1 MIKKKPILKAVLLF
15 GMMPSL
21 SYAAVCDMPNNLCN
35 GLAAYYPFEG
45 NANDATDNNNHGTNH
60 GATLTTDRV
69 GNPTGAYRFSN
80 NDIEVPHNAIFDV
93 STGFAISAWVKPNV
107 MTQIGQNQDIV
118 SKTEKGGY
126 SLFIREVVQELDKG
140 QSQFGFSAHIAGFD
154 RIVYSN
160 PHLDSRWYHVV
171 GVYDNSNMRV
181 YVDGVLEGSKQMSG
195 VVVNNSASFVIGNE
209 SDQLNEPFNGSIDE
223 IRFYNRPLS
232 DSDVGVLYTVLLTVD
247 ADGTGVGTVTGAG
260 LICPDV
266 CISEHARNSIAS
278 LTAAP
283 KDIDSF
289 FAGWGGACSGSAPS
303 CDVTMSQAQN
313 VTATFTATPPNILRV
328 TKGGN
333 GTISSSPT
341 GIICGADCEEPYRP
355 STLVALTAIP
365 DEHYLFAAWSGDCSG
380 TSSCQVA
387 MAQERNVTATFNL
400 KEYQFGVS
408 KLGTGTGTITGNGI
422 NCGSDCAELYPALTT
437 ITLTATPTGDS
448 LLANWGGAC
457 SGAATTCQVT
467 MDQVKNVT
475 ATFNLK
481 DYQLS
486 VSKPGTGAGTIIGNG
501 IDCGSDCSELYQ
513 AHTPVT
519 LTATPAADSLLANWG
534 AACSGT
540 ATTCQVTMD
549 QVKDVTAT
557 FNLKD
562 YQLSVSKPGTGSG
575 TIIGNGIN
583 CGSDCSELYQA
594 HTPVTLTATPAA
606 DSFLANWGGAC
617 SGTATTCQ
625 VTMDQVKEVTA
636 TFERKHS
643 LMVTKQ
649 GNGTVTSSPV
659 GINCG
664 ADCEEAYP
672 PSTSVTLTALPDTDY
687 LFTGWTG
694 ACSGTTSCVVPMNQA
709 QMVGATFQVKC
720 NYRITPTSF
729 THNANNGTGTVNVA
743 VYSGCEWTAA
753 SHNDWLTITSGNSG
767 NGNGTVNYSV
777 VSNPS
782 QTGRN
787 GQLTI
792 AELPFAVTQEGN
804 KAPVAQFT
812 ATPMIAVAPVTV
824 KLDGSS
830 SFDTD
835 GTVVSYEWKRFDGR
849 NERTASGEQVE
860 FNFSENKVGQ
870 YDISL
875 IVTDN
880 QGLSS
885 NPVQKT
891 ITVQSP
897 NGEKPPIAIIDA
909 TPTSANEA
917 PLTVELSAS
926 RSSDTD
932 GNIVEYQWA
941 SSDSQTAS
949 GEKAV
954 LTFAQ
959 EGIYTVTLT
968 VIDNDGLKNQTEQNI
983 SVGKLVSIEF
993 QGFKESYNIGE
1004 PIDIK
1009 LKVNVKVDRF
1019 NRVDLWL
1026 AIQLPSGLLFKT
1038 PIGINS
1044 FQPTPQAFHKSLET
1058 VDDGIYGVVNFE
1070 LVPGLGGQYTFLAA
1084 CFEEG
1089 KNPMEYL
1096 DNLSAIQRSEFITRT
1111 TILAS
1116 E

>member
-1 MIKKKPILKAVLLF
+1 MIKKKPVLKAVLLF

-45 NANDATDNNNHGTNH
+45 NANDATANNNHGTNH

-93 STGFAISAWVKPNV
+93 STGFAISVWVKPNV

-118 SKTEKGGY
+118 SKTSSGGY
-126 SLFIREVVQELDKG
+126 SLFIREIEQELDKG
-140 QSQFGFSAHIAGFD
+140 QSQFGFSAHIGGYD
-154 RIVYSN
+154 RFVYSA

-195 VVVNNSASFVIGNE
+195 DVVNNSASFVIGNE
-209 SDQLNEPFNGSIDE
+209 SGQLNEPFNGPIDE
-223 IRFYNRPLS
+223 VRFYNRPLS
-232 DSDVGVLYTVLLTVD
+232 DSDVGALYTVLLTVD
-247 ADGTGVGTVTGAG
+247 ADGTGAGTVTGAE

-283 KDIDSF
+283 KNIDSF

-355 STLVALTAIP
+355 STLVALTATP
-365 DEHYLFAAWSGDCSG
+365 DEHYLFAGWSGDCSG
-380 TSSCQVA
+380 TSSCQVS

-422 NCGSDCAELYPALTT
+422 NCGSDCSELYPALTT
-437 ITLTATPTGDS
+437 ITLTATPTADS

-457 SGAATTCQVT
+457 SGAATTCQIT
-467 MDQVKNVT
+467 MDQ
-475 ATFNLK
+475 
-481 DYQLS
+481 
-486 VSKPGTGAGTIIGNG
+486 I
-501 IDCGSDCSELYQ
+501 
-513 AHTPVT
+513 
-519 LTATPAADSLLANWG
+519 
-534 AACSGT
+534 
-540 ATTCQVTMD
+540 
-549 QVKDVTAT
+549 KDVTAT

-617 SGTATTCQ
+617 SGTATSCQ
-625 VTMDQVKEVTA
+625 VTMDQVKDVIA
-636 TFERKHS
+636 TFERKN
-643 LMVTKQ
+643 LLIVTKQ

-664 ADCEEAYP
+664 VDCEEAYP
-672 PSTSVTLTALPDTDY
+672 PSTSVTLTANADTDY

-694 ACSGTTSCVVPMNQA
+694 ACSGTTTCVVPMNQA
-709 QMVGATFQVKC
+709 QTVGATFQVKC
-720 NYRITPTSF
+720 NYRIAPTSF
-729 THNANNGTGTVNVA
+729 THNANNGTGTVNVT

-824 KLDGSS
+824 KLDGSR

-897 NGEKPPIAIIDA
+897 NGEKPPIAVIDA

-1058 VDDGIYGVVNFE
+1058 VDNGVYGVLRFE
-1070 LVPGLGGQYTFLAA
+1070 LVPGLGGSYTFLAA
-1084 CFEEG
+1084 FFEEG
-1089 KNPMEYL
+1089 KNPMDYL